1 VDTTEIIKKR
11 YNRTAKFYDYM
22 DRMISES
29 LRQEVLGG
37 VRGKILEVGVGT
49 GKNLPLYPPGSDV
62 TGIDFS
68 PEMLK
73 RARARAERLGLRNV
87 KLIEMDAQ
95 KMDFPDHTFDT
106 VVATCVFCSVPDPVK
121 GFQEI
126 KRVCKPDGQVILLEH
141 VRSENPVLGK
151 IMDVLNPLAVN
162 LTGANINRDTVAN
175 VQKGGLKLSQVKN
188 VKGNIVKLIQ
198 ARP

>member
-1 VDTTEIIKKR
+1 MDKTETIIRR
-11 YNRTAKFYDYM
+11 YNRTAKFYDCM
-22 DRMISES
+22 DRMFSER
-29 LRQEVLGG
+29 LRREVINQ
-37 VRGKILEVGVGT
+37 VNGKILEVGVGT

-68 PEMLK
+68 PEMLR
-73 RARARAERLGLRNV
+73 RARARVANFRLNV
-87 KLIEMDAQ
+87 RLIEMDAQ
-95 KMDFPDHTFDT
+95 NMDFPDNTFDT

-126 KRVCKPDGQVILLEH
+126 KRVCKPGGQVILLEH
-141 VRSENPVLGK
+141 VRSENPLLGK
-151 IMDVLNPLAVN
+151 IMDILNPLTVR

-175 VQKGGLKLSQVKN
+175 LQKAGLKPSLVSN
-188 VKGNIVKLIQ
+188 VKGDILKVIN